1 MGQMEQSVY
10 VALGTGSQGGGVVS
24 KGPDGDA
31 SRVDRDWIVK
41 GYSIQRKKHK
51 SQGESILVV

>member
-10 VALGTGSQGGGVVS
+10 VALGSGSQGWGEVS

-31 SRVDRDWIVK
+31 SRVDRAWTVK

-51 SQGESILVV
+51 S